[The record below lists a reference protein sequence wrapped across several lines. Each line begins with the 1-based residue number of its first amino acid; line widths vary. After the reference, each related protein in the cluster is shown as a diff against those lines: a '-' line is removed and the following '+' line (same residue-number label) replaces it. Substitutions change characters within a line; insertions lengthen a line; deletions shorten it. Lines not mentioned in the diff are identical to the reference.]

1 LNTHYIYFIILAA
14 SVAGPLALSFDKK
27 VAFCTKWKFVFPAM
41 IIPALLY
48 IVWDIFFTTIGVWS
62 FNEAYITGIKLY
74 NLPIEE
80 VLFFFIVPYCCVFIY
95 ECIDC
100 YFPQLKNRASGE
112 LALKFT
118 GIVLLIAGI
127 VFYKKYYT
135 SWTFIFNAVFI
146 AFILLAKNY
155 FKNFSATVFLVAYSI
170 ILIPFLIVNGFLT
183 AIPVVLYNDAENLGL
198 RIYTI
203 PFEDVFYGMLLILMN
218 IVIYEKLRSGQQQL
232 HPATKI
238 NSL

>member
-1 LNTHYIYFIILAA
+1 MNTHYTYFIILAA

-27 VAFCTKWKFVFPAM
+27 VAFYTKWKFVFPAM
-41 IIPALLY
+41 IIPAVLY
-48 IVWDIFFTTIGVWS
+48 IIWDIFFTTKGVWS

-95 ECIDC
+95 ECINC
-100 YFPQLKNRASGE
+100 YFPQLKSKSAGVIV
-112 LALKFT
+112 LQFT
-118 GIVLLIAGI
+118 GLVLLIAGI

-135 SWTFIFNAVFI
+135 GWTFIFNAVFI
-146 AFILLAKNY
+146 AFILSAKKY
-155 FKNFSATVFLVAYSI
+155 FNNFKPTVFAVAYCI

-218 IVIYEKLRSGQQQL
+218 IVIYEKLRCGLRQP
-232 HPATKI
+232 HPVTKI

>member
-1 LNTHYIYFIILAA
+1 LNTHYTYFIILAA
-14 SVAGPLALSFDKK
+14 SVTGPLALSFDKK
-27 VAFCTKWKFVFPAM
+27 VAFYTKWKFVFPAM
-41 IIPALLY
+41 IIPAILY
-48 IVWDIFFTTIGVWS
+48 ILWDIFFTAKGVWS
-62 FNEAYITGIKLY
+62 FNEDYITGIKLY

-95 ECIDC
+95 ECINS
-100 YFPQLKNRASGE
+100 YFPQLKKNLSGE
-112 LALKFT
+112 IALKCI
-118 GIVLLIAGI
+118 GLVLLIAGI
-127 VFYKKYYT
+127 VFYNKYYT
-135 SWTFIFNAVFI
+135 GWTFILNALFI
-146 AFILLAKNY
+146 AIVLFAKKY
-155 FKNFSATVFLVAYSI
+155 FNSFKSTVFVVAYCI

-218 IVIYEKLRSGQQQL
+218 IVIYEKLRSGRQQP
-232 HPATKI
+232 HPSTKI